1 MTTEASDLKDL
12 SILGHT
18 AQPSKKLEAFPNRAP
33 GRFYLVTLETS
44 EFTCMCPM
52 TGQPDF
58 ATIRVQYIPDA
69 KVVESKSFKLYLW
82 SYRNEG
88 AFHEHV
94 VNVILDDLVKALD
107 PHWCKVTGVFNI
119 RGGIG
124 ITVEAE
130 HTKTAE
136 ARLQWLSRSV
146 ERTGDTD

>member
-1 MTTEASDLKDL
+1 MLTQPSDLDGL
-12 SILGHT
+12 TMLGKK
-18 AQPSKKLEAFPNRAP
+18 AEPSKKLEAFPNRSP
-33 GRFYLVTLETS
+33 ERFYRVTLETD
-44 EFTCMCPM
+44 EFTCLCPM

-58 ATIRVQYIPDA
+58 AKIRVQYIPDGS
-69 KVVESKSFKLYLW
+69 VVESKSFKLYLW

-94 VNVILDDLVKALD
+94 VNQILEDLVETLN

-130 HTKTAE
+130 HIKTPE
-136 ARLQWLSRSV
+136 ARTQWSESNA
-146 ERTGDTD
+146 